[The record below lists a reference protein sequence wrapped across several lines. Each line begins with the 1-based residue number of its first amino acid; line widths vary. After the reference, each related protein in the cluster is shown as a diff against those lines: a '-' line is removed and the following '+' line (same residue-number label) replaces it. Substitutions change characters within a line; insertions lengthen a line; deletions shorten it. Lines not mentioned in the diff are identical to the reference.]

1 MIHQSVEEFSQY
13 GVITTTKIVREKEL
27 IMPALT
33 FCSDFNSRDLILS
46 CVFESDP
53 DKCKMVDL
61 TLYDEL
67 GAKHKCVQ
75 ISYGS
80 NLTELVKTIAGLV
93 ARKLH
98 I

>member
-1 MIHQSVEEFSQY
+1 MKL
-13 GVITTTKIVREKEL
+13 TTHHICIQKMNCT
-27 IMPALT
+27 
-33 FCSDFNSRDLILS
+33 
-46 CVFESDP
+46 FESES
-53 DKCKMVDL
+53 DKCKMTEL

-67 GAKHKCVQ
+67 GPKHKCVQ